1 MVSNSRIKN
10 QSVVKHKTRRP
21 SSKKVSNEL
30 MKKSLKGSL
39 VLTDGFN
46 MRSVLTP
53 CKYEEQGCKYVDTS
67 LKTTRQ
73 ALKRHE
79 LRCPVLKTINYE
91 EWFKH
96 RFICACKKDFD
107 KSYYSK
113 HYRDCTPAQDDTSP
127 KFKSPKKHIITKP
140 RASKAT
146 TQHSIMFLHFTCTAS
161 LEVKCQ
167 RLRSFFRN
175 ISDVIYNEWY
185 ELNVA
190 SKSEQDITA
199 FVNTAR
205 SFPYIKKLDQAHSNN
220 HKYPFTNKY
229 CSRAEEYL
237 YSNVQKMGLFII
249 DNLIDNVIDV
259 IDHAEELI
267 NSQNNEVE
275 LEVEV
280 ETDSETDEVTEEELE
295 AVYRDIHIIK
305 NQNDEMEFN
314 NNALKDEMEFDEFIE
329 FNESEIQMLNTY

>member
-1 MVSNSRIKN
+1 MVSNSRIKI
-10 QSVVKHKTRRP
+10 QSVSKPKTRRP
-21 SSKKVSNEL
+21 SSKKASNEL

-39 VLTDGFN
+39 VLKDGFN
-46 MRSVLTP
+46 MRTVLTP
-53 CKYEEQGCKYVDTS
+53 CKYKEDGCPYVDTS

-79 LRCPVLKTINYE
+79 LRCPVLKVLDFQK
-91 EWFKH
+91 WFDGH
-96 RFICACKKDFD
+96 RFMCACKEDFD

-113 HYRDCTPAQDDTSP
+113 HYPRCTPAKNDTKFNAP
-127 KFKSPKKHIITKP
+127 KQHINSKP

-161 LEVKCQ
+161 KEIKYQ
-167 RLRSFFRN
+167 RLRSFFK
-175 ISDVIYNEWY
+175 SVPDDKYNKWY

-205 SFPYIKKLDQAHSNN
+205 SFPYINKLDQAHSNN

-249 DNLIDNVIDV
+249 DNLIDTVIDV

-305 NQNDEMEFN
+305 NQNEFN
-314 NNALKDEMEFDEFIE
+314 DFNDNALKDEMEFNKFIE